1 MVSIDIDELAFDTE
15 LAAFQTAAQVQAL
28 INATVASYAPLA
40 SPVLTGDPT
49 APTPGSGDND
59 ASIATTAFVVAGF
72 ATLTALNALTAR
84 VAALE
89 GGMTH
94 TETRYAALRP
104 MGATPADFTEADF
117 LGAGATTS
125 TTDDITTPASND
137 DMVVGIA
144 VPLSEGTL
152 TAVAEIDIN
161 GDVNPFG
168 HTRADFL
175 PNLGDTDVTLS
186 ISGEDH
192 YVYCT
197 DAIVRGILL
206 GEIGFRLTQ
215 A

>member
-1 MVSIDIDELAFDTE
+1 
-15 LAAFQTAAQVQAL
+15 
-28 INATVASYAPLA
+28 
-40 SPVLTGDPT
+40 
-49 APTPGSGDND
+49 
-59 ASIATTAFVVAGF
+59 
-72 ATLTALNALTAR
+72 
-84 VAALE
+84 
-89 GGMTH
+89 
-94 TETRYAALRP
+94 
-104 MGATPADFTEADF
+104 
-117 LGAGATTS
+117 
-125 TTDDITTPASND
+125 
-137 DMVVGIA
+137 MVVGIA